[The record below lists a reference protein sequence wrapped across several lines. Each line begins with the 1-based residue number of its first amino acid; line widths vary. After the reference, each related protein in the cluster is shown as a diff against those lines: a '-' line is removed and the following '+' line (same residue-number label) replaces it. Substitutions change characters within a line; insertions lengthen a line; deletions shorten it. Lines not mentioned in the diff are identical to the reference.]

1 MNGFPESGV
10 RIAIYVVMKLQ
21 NKIPLYVVLIMLVLG
36 SLGVVAVITIQTR
49 DDNNHF
55 EDMASALTATIL
67 NGLEHDMLRGERGD
81 IQQTLDSLRQR
92 DSVGE
97 VDIVSG
103 SNRIWASTNRQAI
116 GASGSPDVEKLLSSG
131 AQTIGNGSGNGFI
144 SVAEPIPVKS
154 ECLQC
159 HGRIAPAP
167 NKQGLLGAIRVDIS
181 TASLDNSLSGS
192 RDIMVGFGALIF
204 VLVAGTVVLMLRRS
218 VLTPLT
224 RMTTAAGRISSGD
237 YSVRVPVEASKNELG
252 SMSAAFNDMIDQV
265 ESHTRELERANS
277 QLERANRMKSEFL
290 ANMSHELR
298 TPLNIIIGFSEVLR
312 DTDPQTLAES
322 DRQEFCE
329 NIITSG
335 YHLLE
340 LINDVLDLAKVEA
353 GQMQLEPEE
362 FYVGTVLQ
370 ETIATMQPLAAKKNI
385 DLNVNIS
392 SRLSSIVADVNKF
405 KQIVYNLV
413 GNAVKF
419 TPAGGRVRVSASV
432 MDNTAR
438 FAVSDMGVGIAP
450 ADQERIFA
458 EFQQADGSSSRKY
471 EGTGLG
477 LALTRK
483 FVELHGGRIWLD
495 SEVGKGSNFYFTLP
509 LPARRTLPAAI
520 PAERA
525 DKPPAPA
532 PRPKPTP
539 AAPAEKEQGKTK
551 ILVVDDDPKTAELI
565 GHWLKQAGYSVDFAG
580 EGNEAIE
587 KARTVLPFAVCLDI
601 MLPDKDGWQVLH
613 QLKSDP
619 LTADIGVII
628 CSALDNPDLGFAL
641 GAADYCVKPL
651 SRRPLLDKLKYLKQV
666 SPARRSQP
674 QILVADSDSRAA
686 SATAAILERQGFTVV
701 SAADGAE
708 AREMALE
715 QSPDVIILDA
725 HLDGASLFDIVSFLQ
740 RHPLTMDIPVI
751 VTSDQKLPAGEARLL
766 DEKRVRS
773 VIFKGN
779 DSRQQLLSEVFRL
792 EKLQPE
798 RARLVDAE
806 TGLFNRRYFEKRLAE
821 EISRAERYKLDLSV
835 LMIEPDSGDG
845 DASRS
850 AMLAALTGML
860 RSNIRAADALSRYDE
875 DRFAVL
881 LPETS
886 RLASHK
892 VAQKLVDM
900 IHYLK
905 FTDDAGNSFR
915 LTVSIAVTDCPQGS
929 VGAGMLTLKLEAALS
944 EIAGGGGDEARLV

>member
-1 MNGFPESGV
+1 
-10 RIAIYVVMKLQ
+10 MKLQ
-21 NKIPLYVVLIMLVLG
+21 NKIPLYVVLIMLILG
-36 SLGVVAVITIQTR
+36 SLGVIAVIVIQNR
-49 DDNNHF
+49 ADNRHF
-55 EDMASALTATIL
+55 EQMASALTATIL
-67 NGLEHDMLRGERGD
+67 NGLENDMLRGQRGD

-97 VDIVSG
+97 VDIVSA
-103 SNRIWASTNRQAI
+103 SDRIWASTDRQAI
-116 GASGSPDVEKLLSSG
+116 GASGSADVEKLLGSG
-131 AQTIGNGSGNGFI
+131 VQTLGSGSGNGYI
-144 SVAEPIPVKS
+144 SVAEPIPVKTP
-154 ECLQC
+154 CLQC

-167 NKQGLLGAIRVDIS
+167 NQRGLLGAIRVDIS
-181 TASLDNSLSGS
+181 TASLDESVTGS
-192 RDIMVGFGALIF
+192 RDVMFGFGALIF
-204 VLVAGTVVLMLRRS
+204 VLVSGTVVMMLRRS

-224 RMTTAAGRISSGD
+224 RMTRAAGHISAGD
-237 YSVRVPVEASKNELG
+237 YSVRVPVESGRNELG
-252 SMSAAFNDMIDQV
+252 SMSAAFNGMIDQI
-265 ESHTRELERANS
+265 ELHTRELEQANRE
-277 QLERANRMKSEFL
+277 LERANRMKSEFL

-312 DTDPQTLAES
+312 DSDPQALAEA

-353 GQMQLEPEE
+353 GQMQLDREE
-362 FYVGTVLQ
+362 FYVGTVL
-370 ETIATMQPLAAKKNI
+370 EDTIATMQPLAVKKNVRLTV
-385 DLNVNIS
+385 DVS

-413 GNAVKF
+413 GNAIKF
-419 TPAGGRVRVSASV
+419 TPAGGAVSISTAV
-432 MDNTAR
+432 MDNAAR
-438 FAVSDMGVGIAP
+438 FEISDTGVGIAP
-450 ADQERIFA
+450 ADQEKIFS
-458 EFQQADGSSSRKY
+458 EFQQADGSSSRQY

-477 LALTRK
+477 LTLTRK
-483 FVELHGGRIWLD
+483 FVELHGGRIWVE
-495 SEVGKGSNFYFTLP
+495 SQVGKGSNFYFTLP
-509 LPARRTLPAAI
+509 LPAKTTLPAAI
-520 PAERA
+520 PAERPA
-525 DKPPAPA
+525 ASSRPAAAQEIERAPAPA
-532 PRPKPTP
+532 
-539 AAPAEKEQGKTK
+539 AASANNKKTS
-551 ILVVDDDPKTAELI
+551 ILVVEDDAKTRELI
-565 GHWLKQAGYSVDFAG
+565 GHWLGQAGYGVEFAAEGG
-580 EGNEAIE
+580 EAVE
-587 KARTVLPFAVCLDI
+587 KAKAVRPFAICLDI

-674 QILVADSDSRAA
+674 QILVADSDGEAA
-686 SATAAILERQGFTVV
+686 GATVAILKRQGFTVLE
-701 SAADGAE
+701 AADGAQ
-708 AREMALE
+708 AKEMALE

-725 HLDGASLFDIVSFLQ
+725 HIEGASIFDIVSFLQ

-751 VTSDQKLPAGEARLL
+751 VTSGKELSAGEARLL
-766 DEKRVRS
+766 DEKHVRR
-773 VIFKGN
+773 VIFKGG
-779 DSRQQLLSEVFRL
+779 DSRQRLLSEVFRL

-821 EISRAERYKLDLSV
+821 EIRRAERYKLDLSV
-835 LMIEPDSGDG
+835 LMIGLDEMNDPAARG
-845 DASRS
+845 

-860 RSNIRAADALSRYDE
+860 RSNIRAADALSRYD
-875 DRFAVL
+875 DARFAVL

-886 RLASHK
+886 RQDSLK

-900 IHYLK
+900 IRYLK
-905 FTDDAGNSFR
+905 FTDDAGNPFR

-929 VGAGMLTLKLEAALS
+929 ASASMLTLRLEKALQ
-944 EIAGGGGDEARLV
+944 ELAGAGGNAVKLI